1 MIREE
6 GKNKKKTLMICKN
19 VNEAN
24 VHDVLLPLKDKNIE
38 DLPMSKEINHK
49 KKSKANTSRKNSV
62 GKIVNQNHMIHHDK
76 ENTQNINNSKMKNKE
91 KTYKD
96 IIKEKLLDEKIP
108 DKTQHSINIM
118 YPKARSDRE
127 KKK

>member
-1 MIREE
+1 
-6 GKNKKKTLMICKN
+6 MICKN

-24 VHDVLLPLKDKNIE
+24 VNDLLLPLKDKHIE

-49 KKSKANTSRKNSV
+49 KRSKANTSRKNSV
-62 GKIVNQNHMIHHDK
+62 GKIVNQNHMINHDK

-96 IIKEKLLDEKIP
+96 IIK
-108 DKTQHSINIM
+108 
-118 YPKARSDRE
+118 
-127 KKK
+127 